1 MTTHIVTLLFSD
13 GVSHRLQASEGA
25 RLTEVAAAEGLTLL
39 TDCSNGQCGT
49 CVAQLCSGRV
59 ALGDYDRSVLSDDD
73 VASGSILPCVAHVND
88 SCVVELPYEYS
99 EACQDEPEPI
109 KGRVVGITPVAE
121 ETVRLEVDVD
131 EDVCFEAGQY
141 VRMRP
146 PGRDDWR
153 SYSMAN
159 ASGARHLDFFV
170 RLVPGGVFSDWL
182 AMGAAVGD
190 VLELSAPRGSFFLR
204 KEARPRLMVAGGTGL
219 APFLAMLSAIERE
232 DELREQPTTLILGVR
247 TAGHVFA
254 REALDA
260 WKARLPNL
268 DVRVASEA
276 GDVEGGHT
284 GYPTDLIP
292 SLGLEP
298 RTRVYLC
305 GPPPMV
311 DAGRSACVKAGI
323 ARNEVL
329 CERFA

>member
-1 MTTHIVTLLFSD
+1 MTTHTVTLLFSD
-13 GVSHRLQASEGA
+13 GVSHRLQASNGA

-49 CVAQLCSGRV
+49 CLAQLCSGRV

-73 VASGSILPCVAHVND
+73 LASGSILPCVAHVND

-109 KGRVVGITPVAE
+109 QGRVVAITQVAE
-121 ETVRLEVDVD
+121 ETVRVEVDV
-131 EDVCFEAGQY
+131 EQDVSFEAGQY

-146 PGRDDWR
+146 LGRDDWR

-159 ASGARHLDFFV
+159 PSGGRHLDFYV
-170 RLVPGGVFSDWL
+170 RLVSGGAFSDWL
-182 AMGAAVGD
+182 AKEAAVGD

-204 KEARPRLMVAGGTGL
+204 KEARPRLMIAGGTGL
-219 APFLAMLSAIERE
+219 APFMAMLSAIEQ
-232 DELREQPTTLILGVR
+232 DETLREQPTTLILGVR
-247 TAGHVFA
+247 SAGHVFA
-254 REALDA
+254 RDALEA

-268 DVRVASEA
+268 DVRIASES
-276 GDVEGGHT
+276 GGVDGGHT

-292 SLGLEP
+292 ALGLDP

-311 DAGRSACVKAGI
+311 DAGRNACVKAGLP
-323 ARNEVL
+323 RNEVL